1 MYLTTASEIKKKT
14 YTWLSLNSIR
24 LCFSRCIATK
34 LLLNH
39 VKFYLLET
47 ILTSSHGLMNQN
59 SFAQTLQKISD

>member
-1 MYLTTASEIKKKT
+1 MYLTTASEIKKKLT
-14 YTWLSLNSIR
+14 LGFRFAVYV
-24 LCFSRCIATK
+24 FSRCIATE

-59 SFAQTLQKISD
+59 SFAQTLQIISD

>member
-1 MYLTTASEIKKKT
+1 MYLTTASEIKKKINP
-14 YTWLSLNSIR
+14 WLSFCSIR
-24 LCFSRCIATK
+24 LFKMHATE

-59 SFAQTLQKISD
+59 SFAQTLQIISD